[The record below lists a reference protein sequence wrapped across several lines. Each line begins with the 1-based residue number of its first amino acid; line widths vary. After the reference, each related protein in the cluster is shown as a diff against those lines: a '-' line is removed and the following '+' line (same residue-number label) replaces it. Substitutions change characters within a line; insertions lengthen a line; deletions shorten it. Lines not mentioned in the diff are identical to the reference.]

1 MAGQALLELR
11 AGRARCTSVRW
22 PKTPVIKPEMIW
34 QGLRMV
40 LCRSGTAAGVGGVW
54 QPVPT
59 HRRGLTV
66 LKLGK
71 RLSGDVPLSLKVRK
85 CLMSKGG

>member
-1 MAGQALLELR
+1 M
-11 AGRARCTSVRW
+11 
-22 PKTPVIKPEMIW
+22 
-34 QGLRMV
+34 
-40 LCRSGTAAGVGGVW
+40 
-54 QPVPT
+54 PT
-59 HRRGLTV
+59 HPPGLTV

>member
-1 MAGQALLELR
+1 MGLKKWCHVEE
-11 AGRARCTSVRW
+11 G
-22 PKTPVIKPEMIW
+22 PV
-34 QGLRMV
+34 QG
-40 LCRSGTAAGVGGVW
+40 GGVQ

-59 HRRGLTV
+59 RPPGLTV

-71 RLSGDVPLSLKVRK
+71 RLSGDVPLSLKVKK

>member
-1 MAGQALLELR
+1 M
-11 AGRARCTSVRW
+11 
-22 PKTPVIKPEMIW
+22 
-34 QGLRMV
+34 
-40 LCRSGTAAGVGGVW
+40 
-54 QPVPT
+54 PT
-59 HRRGLTV
+59 HPLGLTV

>member
-1 MAGQALLELR
+1 MGKRFFLFFFSSGGQREE
-11 AGRARCTSVRW
+11 GVR
-22 PKTPVIKPEMIW
+22 
-34 QGLRMV
+34 
-40 LCRSGTAAGVGGVW
+40 
-54 QPVPT
+54 QPQPP
-59 HRRGLTV
+59 HPRGLTV

>member
-1 MAGQALLELR
+1 MLNRCPAAKDPRNETRNYLVGFKEWCHVEEGLLQ
-11 AGRARCTSVRW
+11 GRRG
-22 PKTPVIKPEMIW
+22 P
-34 QGLRMV
+34 
-40 LCRSGTAAGVGGVW
+40 AADAHAPW
-54 QPVPT
+54 
-59 HRRGLTV
+59 GLTV